1 MPYGKGTYGKKV
13 GRPPMKKKKE
23 KNNGSNILKTKT
35 TTPPPPLINKSQDA
49 EQSRL
54 DSERK
59 EKNRQAMARKQRKQR
74 GGIKLLLSDR
84 EDSVLGLGN
93 KTTLG

>member
-23 KNNGSNILKTKT
+23 EKIMGAIFSRPK
-35 TTPPPPLINKSQDA
+35 PPPPPPPVINKSQDA

-59 EKNRQAMARKQRKQR
+59 EKTD
-74 GGIKLLLSDR
+74 KLWQ
-84 EDSVLGLGN
+84 EN
-93 KTTLG
+93 KENKEVV

>member
-1 MPYGKGTYGKKV
+1 MGAIFS
-13 GRPPMKKKKE
+13 RPK
-23 KNNGSNILKTKT
+23 
-35 TTPPPPLINKSQDA
+35 PPPPPPPVINKSQDA
-49 EQSRL
+49 EQARL

>member
-1 MPYGKGTYGKKV
+1 MGAIFSCPK
-13 GRPPMKKKKE
+13 
-23 KNNGSNILKTKT
+23 
-35 TTPPPPLINKSQDA
+35 PPPSPPPVINKSQDA

-74 GGIKLLLSDR
+74 GGIKLLLSDNIKPFGIGAMSDR
-84 EDSVLGLGN
+84 PLLCGWSMVGKLPLFS
-93 KTTLG
+93 